1 MKASQALALTKEAY
15 DASSA
20 FVDANYRKDW
30 DYSIKAFRNEHA
42 AGSKYLA
49 DEYKAR
55 SRIFRPKTRSIIRK
69 NEAAAMQAMFANREF
84 CYTEAQD
91 PDNLE
96 SVAAAA
102 CMKELLQYRMT
113 RSIPTFEIYLGGV
126 QDAQTQGA
134 VVSYQYWD
142 YQKRGDK
149 VLKDKPCIELR
160 PIENIRID
168 GAASWVDPIGTSPYF
183 CDIVPMYVCDV
194 KGMMAS
200 KDEKTGAPKWKKL
213 SDEEIAQARPDAM
226 DSTRKARLGNQQ
238 DPQEETSGI
247 KMFDI
252 VWVMR
257 WFMRNSIG
265 EDFVYYTMGT
275 EHMLTDPRPI
285 DDVYFHGVRPYAMG
299 FAILE
304 THTMM
309 KTSMPTLIRPLQAE
323 SNQLAN
329 SRIDNVQFVLNK
341 RWIVARGRQVDVQS
355 LVRNV
360 PGGVTLATD
369 PNLDVKES
377 NWPDVTSSAYVEQ
390 DRLNSDMDDLAGNF
404 SPATKVAN
412 NAVNDTLGG
421 SRLAAA
427 GAGLMTEYLL
437 RTVNETWWE
446 KVVRQV
452 ALLEQYYETDSVV
465 MGVCAQKARLF
476 PRFGMSRITDEMLMN
491 EVIVTVDVSMGDPA
505 QRMQKFLMATNA
517 AVQLRMQA
525 PPGANVS
532 EMTKEIY
539 SNAGYRDGARFWNDR
554 EDPKLMRAMQ
564 MVQQLQ
570 GMVQGKQ
577 MELQADAQVE
587 AAKLQ
592 SNERIKA
599 AEIQVNQQR
608 IQGDLQIRSAE
619 LAIEQEKLAIEKMRI
634 QLDAEIAA
642 MNAQNEKEERPY
654 RIAELQSSLEN
665 AQMKLDGERQKL
677 VGLAMKIAAESEKAQ
692 AELALIGDSRDK
704 ERTITAVSQG
714 VNSTMQELAAQI
726 EQIKAGIEGT
736 TAGLKDQV
744 ANLQSGLSSGISMMA
759 QVATAPKRKPKG
771 FALLKGDD
779 QKTRAIAVD
788 YDDGTREEMPVM

>member
-1 MKASQALALTKEAY
+1 MKASQALSLAKEAY
-15 DASSA
+15 EASSV
-20 FVDANYRKDW
+20 FIDTNYRADW

-49 DEYKAR
+49 DEFKSR

-69 NEAAAMQAMFANREF
+69 NEAAAMQAMFSNKEF
-84 CYTEAQD
+84 CYTEPQD
-91 PDNLE
+91 PDSMQ

-113 RSIPTFEIYLGGV
+113 RSIPTFETYLGGV

-149 VLKDKPCIELR
+149 VVKDKPCIELR

-168 GAASWVDPIGTSPYF
+168 GAASWLDPIGTSPYF

-213 SDEEIAQARPDAM
+213 SDEEIEQARPDAM
-226 DSTRKARLGNQQ
+226 DTTRKARLGKQQ

-247 KMFDI
+247 KMFDV

-275 EHMLTDPRPI
+275 ENLLTDPKPI
-285 DDVYFHGVRPYAMG
+285 DEVYFHGVRPYVMG
-299 FAILE
+299 FSILE
-304 THTMM
+304 TH
-309 KTSMPTLIRPLQAE
+309 KSQKSSMPTLIRPLQQE

-360 PGGVTLATD
+360 PGGVTLTTD
-369 PNLDVKES
+369 PNQDVKES

-404 SPATKVAN
+404 TPSTRVAN

-421 SRLAAA
+421 SRMAAA

-452 ALLEQYYETDSVV
+452 ALLEQYYETDSIVL
-465 MGVCAQKARLF
+465 GVCAQKAKLF
-476 PRFGMSRITDEMLMN
+476 PRFGMTAITDELLMN
-491 EVIVTVDVSMGDPA
+491 EVLVNIDVSMGDPA

-517 AVQLRMQA
+517 AVQLRLQS
-525 PPGANVS
+525 PPGANVT

-539 SNAGYRDGARFWNDR
+539 SNAGYRDGSRFWKET
-554 EDPKLMRAMQ
+554 EDPKLMQAMQ
-564 MVQQLQ
+564 MVEQLK
-570 GMVQGKQ
+570 GMLQGKQ
-577 MELQADAQVE
+577 MEMQQTAQIE

-592 SNERIKA
+592 SNERIKG
-599 AEIQVNQQR
+599 AEIQVNSQR
-608 IQGDLQIRSAE
+608 IQGDLQIRQSE
-619 LAIEQEKLAIEKMRI
+619 LVIEQQKLEVEKLKLQVEM
-634 QLDAEIAA
+634 QTSNAE
-642 MNAQNEKEERPY
+642 AQ
-654 RIAELQSSLEN
+654 AE
-665 AQMKLDGERQKL
+665 AQMKMIEIQASIEEGQRKIEHERIKLAAEIQADREEAEREVQKLAQEHSMKMRELEGTLMIEAARQK
-677 VGLAMKIAAESEKAQ
+677 AEAKESEK
-692 AELALIGDSRDK
+692 K
-704 ERTITAVSQG
+704 ERS
-714 VNSTMQELAAQI
+714 E
-726 EQIKAGIEGT
+726 
-736 TAGLKDQV
+736 
-744 ANLQSGLSSGISMMA
+744 
-759 QVATAPKRKPKG
+759 
-771 FALLKGDD
+771 
-779 QKTRAIAVD
+779 
-788 YDDGTREEMPVM
+788 REESTAASAKKTQGDFQATIKPLLEALTAKKSVSMTLPDGRTASAEVTPQQGA

>member
-1 MKASQALALTKEAY
+1 MRASQALALTKEAY
-15 DASSA
+15 EASSA

-69 NEAAAMQAMFANREF
+69 NEAAGMQAMFANREF
-84 CYTEAQD
+84 CYTEPQD
-91 PDNLE
+91 PDNFE

-160 PIENIRID
+160 PIENIRLD
-168 GAASWVDPIGTSPYF
+168 GAASWIDPIGTSPYF

-200 KDEKTGAPKWKKL
+200 KDDKTGAPKWKKL

-226 DSTRKARLGNQQ
+226 DSTRQARLGNKQ

-265 EDFVYYTMGT
+265 EDFVYYTMGSDY
-275 EHMLTDPRPI
+275 MLTDPKPI
-285 DDVYFHGVRPYAMG
+285 DEVYFHGVRPYAMG
-299 FAILE
+299 FSILE

-309 KTSMPTLIRPLQAE
+309 KSSMPTLIRPLQAE

-377 NWPDVTSSAYVEQ
+377 NWPDVTSSAYAEQ

-404 SPATKVAN
+404 TPSTRVAN

-437 RTVNETWWE
+437 RTINETWWE

-452 ALLEQYYETDSVV
+452 ALLEQYYETDSIVL
-465 MGVCAQKARLF
+465 GVCASKAKLF
-476 PRFGMSRITDEMLMN
+476 PRFGISRITDEMLAN
-491 EVIVTVDVSMGDPA
+491 EVIVTIDVSMGDPA

-517 AVQLRMQA
+517 AVQLRLQS
-525 PPGANVS
+525 PPGANVT

-539 SNAGYRDGARFWNDR
+539 SNAGYRDGARFWKET
-554 EDPKLMRAMQ
+554 EDPKLMQAMQ
-564 MVQQLQ
+564 MVQKLQ
-570 GMVQGKQ
+570 GMLQGKQ
-577 MELQADAQVE
+577 MELQATAQVE

-592 SNERIKA
+592 SNERIKG
-599 AEIQVNQQR
+599 AEIQVNAQR
-608 IQGDLQIRSAE
+608 IQGDLQIR
-619 LAIEQEKLAIEKMRI
+619 
-634 QLDAEIAA
+634 
-642 MNAQNEKEERPY
+642 
-654 RIAELQSSLEN
+654 QS
-665 AQMKLDGERQKL
+665 
-677 VGLAMKIAAESEKAQ
+677 
-692 AELALIGDSRDK
+692 ELALESQKLEIEKLRLQYEAQNSDAEKQMETQMKMMEIQVAIEEGQRKIDH
-704 ERTITAVSQG
+704 ERIK
-714 VNSTMQELAAQI
+714 LAAEIQ
-726 EQIKAGIEGT
+726 A
-736 TAGLKDQV
+736 D
-744 ANLQSGLSSGISMMA
+744 
-759 QVATAPKRKPKG
+759 
-771 FALLKGDD
+771 
-779 QKTRAIAVD
+779 
-788 YDDGTREEMPVM
+788 REEASREVQKLADTHTFRMRELEGKLMVEAAKQMASAKNDEAQERKRVEKETGLAAKQTQAEFAGTIKPLLEALNAKKSVSMTLPDGRTASAEVTPQ